1 MSTLSLLSSPWL
13 PVRRR
18 SGARARIPP
27 SDITSAIDRDPI
39 VALDWP
45 RPDFDLACRELLV
58 GLFAL
63 AGHREAS
70 EEEAWVEWWRRPP
83 SPGDLSLR
91 LQPFAPA
98 FLLDGSGPRFL
109 QDFAQLSG
117 QPEEIGK
124 LLIEAPGAQTLARNI
139 DLFVK
144 RGGVQAL
151 GRAAAAMALFTLQDF
166 APSGGKGNRTSL
178 RGGGPLVTLVLAEG
192 EEGEPSLWHQLWLNV
207 VWEKDWPEPNQ
218 AQLPRIFPWLAP
230 TRTSQ
235 NNQTTTP
242 EDVHPAQAYFGMPRR
257 IRLVFQDN
265 SDGRPCDL
273 TGEVDQR
280 IVTGFIQRPYGTNYA
295 AWRHPLTPYYRQKAQ
310 SVEWLPVHP
319 QPYRLGY
326 RDWLGLVVSDQPGEG
341 ALKRPARVVEI
352 ARRRLRALDRRAARW
367 VRLRA
372 AGYDMDNM
380 KARGFVETEMPL
392 PIVPE
397 TQRESFEAL
406 TRKLISRAHEVAGL
420 LGGAVRRALFG
431 NEAPSADAGDRY
443 LAQERF
449 WDRTEPSFLQ
459 LVGEFAQRLETAVDE
474 ETRRQLLAETQE
486 AFERALQKAALSI
499 FDELVRFEE
508 LGEQRAME
516 RKILA
521 RRWLVSGLR
530 PRNANAPTTRER
542 RKAA

>member
-83 SPGDLSLR
+83 SPADLSLR

-218 AQLPRIFPWLAP
+218 AQLPRIFLGSRRPEPHRTTRPRLRR
-230 TRTSQ
+230 TRTRPRPISACRGGSGSFSK
-235 NNQTTTP
+235 TT
-242 EDVHPAQAYFGMPRR
+242 AMA
-257 IRLVFQDN
+257 
-265 SDGRPCDL
+265 GRA
-273 TGEVDQR
+273 
-280 IVTGFIQRPYGTNYA
+280 I
-295 AWRHPLTPYYRQKAQ
+295 
-310 SVEWLPVHP
+310 S
-319 QPYRLGY
+319 
-326 RDWLGLVVSDQPGEG
+326 
-341 ALKRPARVVEI
+341 PARSI
-352 ARRRLRALDRRAARW
+352 
-367 VRLRA
+367 
-372 AGYDMDNM
+372 N
-380 KARGFVETEMPL
+380 
-392 PIVPE
+392 
-397 TQRESFEAL
+397 ES
-406 TRKLISRAHEVAGL
+406 SPV
-420 LGGAVRRALFG
+420 
-431 NEAPSADAGDRY
+431 
-443 LAQERF
+443 
-449 WDRTEPSFLQ
+449 
-459 LVGEFAQRLETAVDE
+459 
-474 ETRRQLLAETQE
+474 
-486 AFERALQKAALSI
+486 LS
-499 FDELVRFEE
+499 
-508 LGEQRAME
+508 
-516 RKILA
+516 
-521 RRWLVSGLR
+521 
-530 PRNANAPTTRER
+530 NAPTARTTLLGATRSR
-542 RKAA
+542 PTTDRKPSPWNGCRSIRSPIGWAIATGSAWS